1 MEMPNLKLPDLSSI
15 VTPPP
20 FIPSP
25 DLKITRIVSAID
37 NIQNI
42 NRLRD
47 MDNLSYQI
55 CLKEQQKSSYEKRLK
70 SINST
75 VDIKIGRVL
84 SIVIVLFSVII
95 PFLIVAF
102 QEALKSFQTYIYL
115 YLIISFI
122 ISMLSMC
129 IYLFWFWKK

>member
-47 MDNLSYQI
+47 IMISDE
-55 CLKEQQKSSYEKRLK
+55 KKSKEKRIFK
-70 SINST
+70 GT
-75 VDIKIGRVL
+75 HCDG
-84 SIVIVLFSVII
+84 
-95 PFLIVAF
+95 
-102 QEALKSFQTYIYL
+102 
-115 YLIISFI
+115 
-122 ISMLSMC
+122 SMC
-129 IYLFWFWKK
+129 SDGTECTDSCRTLDERGR